1 MVGVEGLFL
10 ESLTGS
16 VVAGVLILA
25 MLVAGVAYGWRPEK
39 RAQRRTEGQPLR
51 KAA

>member
-1 MVGVEGLFL
+1 MVDV

-16 VVAGVLILA
+16 LVAGVLILA
-25 MLVAGVAYGWRPEK
+25 MLVAGVAYGWLREEP
-39 RAQRRTEGQPLR
+39 AHRRIEAQPLK